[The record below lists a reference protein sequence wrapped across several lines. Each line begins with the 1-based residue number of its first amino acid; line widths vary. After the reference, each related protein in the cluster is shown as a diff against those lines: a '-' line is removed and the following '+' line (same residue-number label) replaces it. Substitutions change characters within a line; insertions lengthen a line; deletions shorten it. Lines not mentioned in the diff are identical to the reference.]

1 MKKGMFHK
9 GMAAALAVSLTAGG
23 GATFYGSD
31 GSCRRYDG
39 RARTDA

>member
-1 MKKGMFHK
+1 MKK

-23 GATFYGSD
+23 RGATFYGSD